1 MAETFNNASVK
12 LTSTNATDLYQ
23 APTSAAADRAI
34 VLSCLVANVDGTNN
48 AEITLWI
55 ANSSDTQLS
64 ILASTIPVP
73 ADSSV
78 ELIPNKVVLT
88 QGQKLRAQAG
98 TANDLHVTISVL
110 EIT

>member
-1 MAETFNNASVK
+1 MAETFNNSSTK
-12 LTSTNATDLYQ
+12 LTTANSTELYQ
-23 APTSAAADRAI
+23 APNSSGNKAI

-88 QGQKLRAQAG
+88 HGQKLRAQAG
-98 TANDLHVTISVL
+98 TANDLDVTVSVL